1 MKELATSLNG
11 YHTEIKASPDEV
23 ARMVVVRYFLDRPG
37 YNLDNSS
44 SRLWK
49 NPPVTCSPADIA
61 AFLREQGIRDDSD
74 KKLLV
79 ELFLDA
85 FRSYMLLEVCG
96 EDGVQFNFK
105 DTTIQQPGILNIRLT
120 DVAATEAQ
128 ESSPAPAV
136 VSAAPRLQFCNTSPI
151 GLFAFSMTIAL
162 ESAELFGRLVPG
174 TVDESFVLIWG
185 PYAFFV
191 SGLLQLIAGMWEVTR
206 NNIYGATA
214 FMAFGSFWLANGL
227 KIILV
232 NYFPDEIPS
241 ELLAASDPTGNCI
254 RNLWISAFL
263 CVLFKETLVMNKLSS
278 TLIALVVCFV
288 AATAF
293 SGWSE
298 AMEWIQ
304 LIIGCIVSLL
314 SFYVFTAEFTNEVYH
329 QQVSVPMWQRC
340 IWHYANI
347 QKFTHSDSFFF
358 SFLQVFDLHP
368 WSTESPEEIFGAPGR
383 RNKLQIKA
391 VELRTA
397 HNYSDKKSVHDVRS
411 VRRLPN

>member
-1 MKELATSLNG
+1 MKELSVTLNG
-11 YHTEIKASPDEV
+11 FHTEIKATSDEV

-49 NPPVTCSPADIA
+49 NPPATCSPTDIA

-79 ELFLDA
+79 ELYLDK
-85 FRSYMLLEVCG
+85 FRSYMLLEVCAV
-96 EDGVQFNFK
+96 DGVQFNFTG
-105 DTTIQQPGILNIRLT
+105 TTIQQPGVLNIRLT
-120 DVAATEAQ
+120 DVAATEA
-128 ESSPAPAV
+128 ENNSHAPAA
-136 VSAAPRLQFCNTSPI
+136 VSAAPRPQFCNTSPV
-151 GLFAFSMTIAL
+151 GLFAFSMTVAL
-162 ESAELFGRLVPG
+162 ESVELFGRLVPG

-191 SGLLQLIAGMWEVTR
+191 SGLLQLIVGMWEVTR

-227 KIILV
+227 KLILV

-241 ELLAASDPTGNCI
+241 ELLGASDPTGNFI
-254 RNLWISAFL
+254 RNFWIMAFV
-263 CVLFKETLVMNKLSS
+263 CVLFKETLVMNKLTS
-278 TLIALVVCFV
+278 TLIALLVFFL
-288 AATAF
+288 AATALT
-293 SGWSE
+293 GWSL

-304 LIIGCIVSLL
+304 LIMGIIIACLA
-314 SFYVFTAEFTNEVYH
+314 FYVFTAEFTNEVYH
-329 QQVSVPMWQRC
+329 R
-340 IWHYANI
+340 
-347 QKFTHSDSFFF
+347 
-358 SFLQVFDLHP
+358 QVFNLYP
-368 WSTESPEEIFGAPGR
+368 WSPESPIEVFGAPGR

-397 HNYSDKKSVHDVRS
+397 HAYFDKKKSVHDVRS
-411 VRRLPN
+411 VRPK